1 MDTLLTRDD
10 VARIIG
16 VSRDHFDDMR
26 RAGDGPKETR
36 LGHRTLRFRP
46 ADVDAWLIS
55 RQNAA

>member
-1 MDTLLTRDD
+1 METLLTQED

-16 VSRDHFDDMR
+16 ISVDHFRLMR
-26 RAGDGPKETR
+26 RAGNGPKETR

-46 ADVDAWLIS
+46 EDVDAWLLS

>member
-1 MDTLLTRDD
+1 MDRLLTRID

-16 VSRDHFDDMR
+16 VHPDHFDDMR

-46 ADVDAWLIS
+46 QDVDDWLLS
-55 RQNAA
+55 HQNAA